1 MSEHGTWV
9 HAVSRGLSA
18 DRLAGITGVG
28 GAPVRAVAA
37 AGLVAVVATVDLAE
51 YGEEA
56 LRRNLENLDW
66 LTSVARTHHEV
77 ADAVARL
84 GPVVPARLATVQLDD
99 ARVAA
104 MLTEHHDDLTAAL
117 DRVEGRIE
125 WGVKAYA
132 VPAPTAPAEPAGAGG
147 GAGRAYLM
155 RKRARMTATETAERT
170 AAADADRL
178 HAALAGRSLEARHHP
193 PQDGRL
199 SGRPEWMVLNGAYLV
214 DADRADDF
222 ADLVRELAPR
232 HPGVTVELTGPW
244 PPYSFTATDEREAAT
259 R

>member
-1 MSEHGTWV
+1 MSGHGIWV
-9 HAVSRGLSA
+9 HAISRGLPA
-18 DRLAGITGVG
+18 DRLAGIVGVG
-28 GAPVRAVAA
+28 GAPVRPVEA

-66 LTSVARTHHEV
+66 VTAVARAHHLV

-84 GPVVPARLATVQLDD
+84 GPVVPARLATVHLD
-99 ARVAA
+99 APRVAA
-104 MLTEHHDDLTAAL
+104 LLTEQYDDLSAAL

-132 VPAPTAPAEPAGAGG
+132 APPPSVPAEPTGSGG
-147 GAGRAYLM
+147 GRAYLM
-155 RKRARMTATETAERT
+155 RKRARMTATETAERA

-178 HAALAGRSLEARHHP
+178 HAVLAGRSLESRRHP

-214 DADRADDF
+214 DADRVDEF
-222 ADLVRELAPR
+222 ADLVQELAPR
-232 HPGVTVELTGPW
+232 HPGITVELTGPW
-244 PPYSFTATDEREAAT
+244 PPYSFTAADEREAVG